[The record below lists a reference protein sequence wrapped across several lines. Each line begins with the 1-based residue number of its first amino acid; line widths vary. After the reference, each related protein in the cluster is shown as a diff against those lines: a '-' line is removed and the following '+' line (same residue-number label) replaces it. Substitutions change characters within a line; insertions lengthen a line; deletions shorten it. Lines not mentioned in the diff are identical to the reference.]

1 MYSYSMR
8 IIFIALFHRQKHFVV
23 FAKIK
28 LKFIIDKF
36 PLLNK
41 QKTSSVSEKFFIYP
55 IAIFNSTTIC
65 W

>member
-8 IIFIALFHRQKHFVV
+8 IIFIALFHRQKHFLV

-41 QKTSSVSEKFFIYP
+41 QKNLIRIGEVFHIS
-55 IAIFNSTTIC
+55 NSHI
-65 W
+65 

>member
-41 QKTSSVSEKFFIYP
+41 QKNFIH
-55 IAIFNSTTIC
+55 IGEVFHISNSHI
-65 W
+65 